1 MRRDLV
7 LQKDVT
13 KPAAVGCQ
21 ILVVL
26 YQNSVVFRRLS
37 TLKSSRNGGDTVL
50 MMFR

>member
-1 MRRDLV
+1 MSRMRRDLV

-26 YQNSVVFRRLS
+26 YQNSVVLGDFRRS
-37 TLKSSRNGGDTVL
+37 KAPATAAIP
-50 MMFR
+50 F